1 MTVERLEN
9 EMSATELDEW
19 YEFYQMEPFGDEE
32 RMSDKRHGVLCSM
45 VASSGFQQ
53 FDPRPTSGDFEFYS
67 HKKEPKSSGINLEEM
82 DDEQIKE
89 AQSAI
94 IQIMTAV

>member
-9 EMSATELDEW
+9 EMSADELNDW
-19 YEFYQMEPFGDEE
+19 MEFYQLEPFGDEE
-32 RMSDKRHGVLCSM
+32 MMSDKRYGMLCSI
-45 VASSGFQQ
+45 VANSGFVKYE
-53 FDPRPTSGDFEFYS
+53 PKLTSDDFELYS